1 MRRVAGAVPLGVSL
15 LIAVGAVVLLAWSS
29 SLNPIDAIL
38 GRGAMVTV
46 PDLEEL
52 AQPRAEAEV
61 ENAGLEATAEEGY
74 SLTAPR
80 GTVVDQSPKAGSR
93 VREGATVTF
102 TVSRGAK
109 RVEMPQAVGQP
120 IADVVPPLEDAG
132 VPFAVVEVA
141 HDDVPEGVI
150 TAQSPPPGVEVTGE
164 DTVRFEVSTGPE
176 DRPVPEIVGLTVDAA
191 GFQLGVAGLTLG
203 ELTPTADASVPS
215 GAVVSADPPPGTVVD
230 KDTPVNFVYS
240 LGPAAARVPDVVNR
254 TDSQAIAALE
264 AVGYTVVHA
273 GRLVSDEPGSGA
285 GAVFQQYPAAGTEL
299 QPGQPVT
306 IVVGRVAP
314 PPPPTTTTTAPTTT
328 AVPRTTAPTTT
339 RPGPRR

>member
-15 LIAVGAVVLLAWSS
+15 LIAVCVIALLAWSS

-38 GRGAMVTV
+38 GRGAVVSV
-46 PDLEEL
+46 PDLDEL
-52 AQPRAEAEV
+52 ARPRAVTEI
-61 ENAGLEATAEEGY
+61 ENAGLVPVVDEGY

-80 GTVVDQSPKAGSR
+80 GTVIEQSPKAGTR
-93 VREGATVTF
+93 VREGEKVSI

-109 RVEMPQAVGQP
+109 RVQMPDAVGQP
-120 IADVVPPLEDAG
+120 IAEVVPPLEDAG
-132 VPFAVVEVA
+132 VTFQVVEVA
-141 HDDVPEGVI
+141 EDEVAEGVVV
-150 TAQSPPPGVEVTGE
+150 AQSPAPGVEVTGE

-203 ELTPTADASVPS
+203 ELTPTADPTVPS
-215 GAVVSADPPPGTVVD
+215 GAVVSADPPAGTIVD

-240 LGPAAARVPDVVNR
+240 LGPAAAPVPDVVNR
-254 TDSQAIAALE
+254 TANQAVAALE
-264 AVGYTVVHA
+264 AIGFTVVRA
-273 GRLVSDEPGSGA
+273 GRLVSDAPGSGA
-285 GAVFQQYPAAGTEL
+285 GSVFQQYPPAGTEL

-328 AVPRTTAPTTT
+328 APTTTT
-339 RPGPRR
+339 RPTRPTRPGDD